1 MSFPKP
7 GLGRSVTGECHRDV
21 TGTTLIS
28 IQRVLFPLHHCDI
41 HELEAR
47 ACSANALG
55 PGEWSL
61 ENGCWRMV
69 AGEWSLAH
77 GRWRME
83 LLELVTGA
91 WSLENGRWRMEL
103 LELVAGEWSLAH
115 GAPGEWSLEN
125 GRWGM

>member
-1 MSFPKP
+1 MSFPKLR
-7 GLGRSVTGECHRDV
+7 LGRSVTGECHRDV

-61 ENGCWRMV
+61 ENG
-69 AGEWSLAH
+69 APGA
-77 GRWRME
+77 GRWSM
-83 LLELVTGA
+83 VTGA

-103 LELVAGEWSLAH
+103 LEQVA
-115 GAPGEWSLEN
+115 GEWSLEN